1 VETDPLNH
9 PAIPAANA
17 GHQCTPE
24 HPASL
29 VDPSEPASQSARGSL
44 RQVEALDYAGA
55 QLDSLEHHDNLPK
68 SEGIPEEG
76 L

>member
-1 VETDPLNH
+1 METDLLNH

-17 GHQCTPE
+17 GHQWTPD

-29 VDPSEPASQSARGSL
+29 VDLFQPASQSARGRLKAGWST
-44 RQVEALDYAGA
+44 RSGA
-55 QLDSLEHHDNLPK
+55 QLDSLEHDDNLPK